1 MTVQR
6 NTPEFPSKRIRET
19 FFNLLSFSLMS
30 KNLQVFLCICFVI
43 AVFEVSHLFS
53 LFLQVLQK
61 LGKADE
67 TKDEQFEQCVQN
79 FNKQLVR

>member
-1 MTVQR
+1 
-6 NTPEFPSKRIRET
+6 
-19 FFNLLSFSLMS
+19 
-30 KNLQVFLCICFVI
+30 
-43 AVFEVSHLFS
+43 VFEVSYLS
-53 LFLQVLQK
+53 PLFLQVLQK

>member
-1 MTVQR
+1 LEKYCR
-6 NTPEFPSKRIRET
+6 NSKYKNKED
-19 FFNLLSFSLMS
+19 FFNLPYLQAHEQELATAFVCLLCSICVVFYVS
-30 KNLQVFLCICFVI
+30 NLFP
-43 AVFEVSHLFS
+43 

>member
-1 MTVQR
+1 MQ
-6 NTPEFPSKRIRET
+6 
-19 FFNLLSFSLMS
+19 L
-30 KNLQVFLCICFVI
+30 FLCLAVS
-43 AVFEVSHLFS
+43 VFEVSF
-53 LFLQVLQK
+53 FLSPQVLQK